1 MKTSNTKV
9 KSKSA
14 EKHLRKPTP
23 KTQTKS
29 SPKFAP
35 KPELL
40 NTIMNYILLFL
51 VCAFIGWIWE
61 VILTFIKTGSLVN
74 RGVLYGP
81 WLPLYGF
88 GGVLMAFLLHGFDR
102 HPVVVFLASATICGL
117 LEYFTG
123 WFLETFHHLKWWD
136 YSDLAFNLNG
146 RICLLSVTAF
156 GLCGLLMIYV
166 LKPITFHTFDR
177 ISPALKTVICLVF
190 LACIIS
196 DAVYASDRPNTG
208 EGITNPL
215 EQVFQK

>member
-1 MKTSNTKV
+1 MKQSTK
-9 KSKSA
+9 KS
-14 EKHLRKPTP
+14 P
-23 KTQTKS
+23 S
-29 SPKFAP
+29 STRTD
-35 KPELL
+35 LTT
-40 NTIMNYILLFL
+40 TILNYILLFL

-61 VILTFIKTGSLVN
+61 VLLTLIKTGHLVN

-88 GGVLMAFLLHGFDR
+88 GGVLMAALLHRFEHR
-102 HPVVVFLASATICGL
+102 PLVVFLASTTLCGL

-136 YSDLAFNLNG
+136 YSDLPFNLHG

-166 LKPITFHTFDR
+166 LKPITFRLFER
-177 ISPALKTVICLVF
+177 IPFSARRVICLVF
-190 LACIIS
+190 LLCVLG
-196 DAVYASDRPNTG
+196 DAAHASAHPNTG

-215 EQVFQK
+215 TQVLQK